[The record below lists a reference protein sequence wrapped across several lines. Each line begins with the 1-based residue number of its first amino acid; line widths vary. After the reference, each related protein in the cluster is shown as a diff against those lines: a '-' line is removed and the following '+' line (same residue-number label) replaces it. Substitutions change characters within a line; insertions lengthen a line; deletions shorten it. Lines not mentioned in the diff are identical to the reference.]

1 MQAMR
6 DCLTSRGVTCQLPGM
21 HEPIKID

>member
-1 MQAMR
+1 MR
-6 DCLTSRGVTCQLPGM
+6 EVLEARGFTCQLPGM